1 MSGEGSFLPGRVD
14 LTPNAGADTWNCRAF
29 RVAPTLLSCD
39 GMATTRAFKNLD
51 AWQQAM
57 NLVEHCYQLTTHF
70 PREEMYG
77 LTSQL
82 RRAAVSIPSN
92 VAEGCCRRNTKVYA
106 NHIAISLG
114 SHAELET
121 CLELAFRLGFL
132 PSKER
137 AALEQRVDS
146 VGRLLS
152 GLHRSLEE
160 KIAREEAQ
168 KTARHT

>member
-1 MSGEGSFLPGRVD
+1 
-14 LTPNAGADTWNCRAF
+14 
-29 RVAPTLLSCD
+29 
-39 GMATTRAFKNLD
+39 MATTRAFKNLD
-51 AWQQAM
+51 AWQQGM
-57 NLVEHCYQLTTHF
+57 NLVEHCYRLTANF
-70 PREEMYG
+70 PREELYG

-106 NHIAISLG
+106 HHTAISLG

-121 CLELAFRLGFL
+121 CIELAVRLGFL
-132 PSKER
+132 PAKER
-137 AALEQRVDS
+137 AAFEQRLDS

-160 KIAREEAQ
+160 KIAREEAA
-168 KTARHT
+168 KAARHATPSN